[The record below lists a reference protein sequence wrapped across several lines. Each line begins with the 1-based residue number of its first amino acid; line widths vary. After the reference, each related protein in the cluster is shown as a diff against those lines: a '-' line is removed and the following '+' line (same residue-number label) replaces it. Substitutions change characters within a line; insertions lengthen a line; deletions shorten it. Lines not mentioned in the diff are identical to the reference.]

1 MTSILI
7 SNVERYM
14 KFAYKSLV
22 AIASFVSLGA
32 AHAATQTLTEGGSLS
47 ATAANGTNWTLSG
60 LTGTGTLNFS
70 DQLISALNTAKVGL
84 VQVSPATLVAPKD
97 ANGNYLKA
105 ADTNG
110 DGVKDAQVYAAAKAT
125 ALGGTFDG
133 NTLSVS
139 TVVTAGG
146 AQQTTIKNGAT
157 NGIGDLTISN
167 LRVEIGDRA
176 GFAGTIYADLTSTT
190 AGFVNRTGYALWT
203 FNQLVGPTSFAVP
216 NPAVETVFNVKNEL
230 HGLFFVNQTEGLDLF
245 AQALNLNT
253 TIGKPALKGV
263 DNAASTTNI
272 DPLTGKVAG
281 FGWITSTI
289 SVKATPSIPEP
300 STYALMG
307 LGLVGMGMVARR
319 KAK

>member
-1 MTSILI
+1 
-7 SNVERYM
+7 M
-14 KFAYKSLV
+14 KFAHKSLV
-22 AIASFVSLGA
+22 AVAAFLALGA
-32 AHAATQTLTEGGSLS
+32 AQAETLTVGGTLTD
-47 ATAANGTNWTLSG
+47 TASNGTQWTLSNLSG
-60 LTGTGTLNFS
+60 NGTLNFS

-84 VQVSPATLVAPKD
+84 TQVNPATLVAPKD
-97 ANGNYLKA
+97 ANNNYLKA
-105 ADTNG
+105 VDSNG
-110 DGVKDAQVYAAAKAT
+110 DGVKEAQVYAAAPVQ
-125 ALGGTFDG
+125 ALGGNFDG

-146 AQQTTIKNGAT
+146 AQQITVKNGAT
-157 NGIGDLTISN
+157 TGAGNLTISN

-176 GFAGTIYADLTSTT
+176 GFAGTIYADLSSTT
-190 AGFVNRTGYALWT
+190 AGFTNRTSYALWT
-203 FNQLVGPTSFAVP
+203 FDELRGPTTFSVP
-216 NPAVETVFNVKNEL
+216 SPEATTVFNVANSL

-245 AQALNLNT
+245 AQALALNA

-263 DNAASTTNI
+263 DNRASTTNI

-289 SVKATPSIPEP
+289 SVTATPQTVTPAVPEP

-307 LGLVGMGMVARR
+307 VGLVGLAMVARR

>member
-1 MTSILI
+1 
-7 SNVERYM
+7 M
-14 KFAYKSLV
+14 KFAQKSLIAV
-22 AIASFVSLGA
+22 AAFVALGA
-32 AHAATQTLTEGGSLS
+32 AQAETLTVGGTLTD
-47 ATAANGTNWTLSG
+47 TASTGTSWTLSG
-60 LTGTGTLNFS
+60 LNGNGTLNFS

-84 VQVSPATLVAPKD
+84 TQVSPANLVAPKD

-105 ADTNG
+105 VDTNG
-110 DGVKDAQVYAAAKAT
+110 DGRKEASVYAAAPVQ
-125 ALGGTFDG
+125 ALGGNFDG
-133 NTLSVS
+133 NVLSVS
-139 TVVTAGG
+139 TVVTTGG
-146 AQQTTIKNGAT
+146 AQQITVKNGAT
-157 NGIGDLTISN
+157 TGPGNLTISN

-190 AGFVNRTGYALWT
+190 TGFVNKTGYALWT
-203 FNQLVGPTSFAVP
+203 FDELKGPTTFSVP
-216 NPAVETVFNVKNEL
+216 NPEKQTVFNVNNSL

-245 AQALNLNT
+245 AQALALNT

-263 DNAASTTNI
+263 DNRASTTNI

-289 SVKATPSIPEP
+289 SVTATPAVPEP

-307 LGLVGMGMVARR
+307 LGLVGISLVARR

>member
-1 MTSILI
+1 
-7 SNVERYM
+7 M
-14 KFAYKSLV
+14 KFAQKSLIAV
-22 AIASFVSLGA
+22 AAFVALGA
-32 AHAATQTLTEGGSLS
+32 AQAETLTVGGTLTD
-47 ATAANGTNWTLSG
+47 TASNGTSWTLSG
-60 LTGTGTLNFS
+60 LTGNGTLNFS

-84 VQVSPATLVAPKD
+84 TQVNPASLVAPKD

-110 DGVKDAQVYAAAKAT
+110 DGVKEASVYAAAPVQ
-125 ALGGTFDG
+125 ALGGNFDG
-133 NTLSVS
+133 NVLSVS
-139 TVVTAGG
+139 TVVTTGG
-146 AQQTTIKNGAT
+146 AQQITVKNGAT
-157 NGIGDLTISN
+157 TGAGNLTISN

-190 AGFVNRTGYALWT
+190 TGFVNKTGYALWT
-203 FNQLVGPTSFAVP
+203 FDELKGPTTFSVP
-216 NPAVETVFNVKNEL
+216 NPAKQTVFNVNNSL

-245 AQALNLNT
+245 AQALALNT

-263 DNAASTTNI
+263 DNRASTTNI

-289 SVKATPSIPEP
+289 SVTATPAVPEP

-307 LGLVGMGMVARR
+307 LGLVGISLVARR

>member
-1 MTSILI
+1 
-7 SNVERYM
+7 M
-14 KFAYKSLV
+14 KFAQKSLIAV
-22 AIASFVSLGA
+22 AAFVALGA
-32 AHAATQTLTEGGSLS
+32 AQAETLAVGGTLTD
-47 ATAANGTNWTLSG
+47 TASTGTSWTLSG
-60 LTGTGTLNFS
+60 LTGNGTLNFS

-84 VQVSPATLVAPKD
+84 TQVNPASLVAPKD

-110 DGVKDAQVYAAAKAT
+110 DGVKEASVYAAAPVQ
-125 ALGGTFDG
+125 ALGGNFDG
-133 NTLSVS
+133 NVLSVS
-139 TVVTAGG
+139 TVVTTGG
-146 AQQTTIKNGAT
+146 AQQITVKNGAT
-157 NGIGDLTISN
+157 TGAGNLTISN

-190 AGFVNRTGYALWT
+190 TGFVNKTGYALWT
-203 FNQLVGPTSFAVP
+203 FDELKGPTTFSVP
-216 NPAVETVFNVKNEL
+216 NPEKQTVFNVNNSL

-245 AQALNLNT
+245 AQALALNT

-263 DNAASTTNI
+263 DNRASTTNI

-289 SVKATPSIPEP
+289 SVTATPAVPEP

-307 LGLVGMGMVARR
+307 LGLVGISLVARR

>member
-1 MTSILI
+1 
-7 SNVERYM
+7 M
-14 KFAYKSLV
+14 KFAIKSLV
-22 AIASFVSLGA
+22 AAAAFAALGA
-32 AHAATQTLTEGGSLS
+32 AHAETLAVGGTLTD
-47 ATAANGTNWTLSG
+47 TAADGTQWTLSG
-60 LTGTGTLNFS
+60 LSGNGTLNFS

-84 VQVSPATLVAPKD
+84 TQVNPASLVAPKD

-110 DGVKDAQVYAAAKAT
+110 DGVKDAQVYAAAPVQ
-125 ALGGTFDG
+125 ALGGNFDG
-133 NTLSVS
+133 NVLSVS

-146 AQQTTIKNGAT
+146 AQQITAKNGAT
-157 NGIGDLTISN
+157 TAAGNLTISN

-176 GFAGTIYADLTSTT
+176 GFAGTIYADLSSTT
-190 AGFVNRTGYALWT
+190 TGFVNRTGYALWT
-203 FNQLVGPTSFAVP
+203 FDELRGPTTFSVP
-216 NPAVETVFNVKNEL
+216 NPAAQTAFNVNNSL

-245 AQALNLNT
+245 AQALALNT

-263 DNAASTTNI
+263 DNRTSTTNL

-289 SVKATPSIPEP
+289 SVTATPAAIPEP
-300 STYALMG
+300 STYVLMG
-307 LGLVGMGMVARR
+307 LGLVGLSLVARR